1 MGVCSAQ
8 GTGRGERFDWR
19 IEVEQCDSSAIVLE
33 EEITREMGGKG
44 GGLDRVSRAGRANS
58 SEREREGEGES
69 VANKRTSRRNDDG
82 EKEETIARLFFLDSK
97 GNDTGIRRAIVGSRR
112 SI

>member
-1 MGVCSAQ
+1 MRLECYCTRGGNYARN
-8 GTGRGERFDWR
+8 GGRRR
-19 IEVEQCDSSAIVLE
+19 
-33 EEITREMGGKG
+33 KG

-58 SEREREGEGES
+58 SEREREREGES

>member
-1 MGVCSAQ
+1 MFAVLKERGGGGDS
-8 GTGRGERFDWR
+8 TGGSRLSNATR
-19 IEVEQCDSSAIVLE
+19 VLLYSRRKLREKWGE
-33 EEITREMGGKG
+33 EEEGWWARPSFASGPSEF
-44 GGLDRVSRAGRANS
+44 
-58 SEREREGEGES
+58 EREREGES

>member
-1 MGVCSAQ
+1 MRLECYC
-8 GTGRGERFDWR
+8 TRGGNYARN
-19 IEVEQCDSSAIVLE
+19 
-33 EEITREMGGKG
+33 GGEG
-44 GGLDRVSRAGRANS
+44 WWARPSFASGPSEF
-58 SEREREGEGES
+58 EREREGES

>member
-1 MGVCSAQ
+1 MRLECYCTRGGNYARN
-8 GTGRGERFDWR
+8 GGRRR
-19 IEVEQCDSSAIVLE
+19 
-33 EEITREMGGKG
+33 KG

>member
-1 MGVCSAQ
+1 MFAVLK
-8 GTGRGERFDWR
+8 ER
-19 IEVEQCDSSAIVLE
+19 
-33 EEITREMGGKG
+33 G
-44 GGLDRVSRAGRANS
+44 GGGDSTGGSRLSNATRVLLYSRRKLREKWGGRVGSTEFRERAERIQAR
-58 SEREREGEGES
+58 EREREGES